1 MKRGRCIG
9 ECLSYQIFNGHFIE
23 KTSHLIN
30 LGFDFPQI
38 LCVET
43 VLETSFYDKRVVDTG
58 KCDAGIHRFNNKF
71 IGAKFESFCL
81 EFNGIAGSQN
91 DDGNIF
97 KCIHRLSASQNFESI
112 NPRHYQIK

>member
-9 ECLSYQIFNGHFIE
+9 ECLRYQIFNGHFIK
-23 KTSHLIN
+23 KTGHLVN
-30 LGFDFPQI
+30 LGFDFPYI
-38 LCVET
+38 LFIET
-43 VLETSFYDKRVVDTG
+43 ALKTSFYTERIINTG
-58 KCDAGIHRFNNKF
+58 KRNAGIHRFNNKF